1 MTTFTP
7 THDVVAEATAAG
19 FFPPRHNVEITQVT
33 ELTDRVMRL
42 TFHDPFIA
50 SHAKPA
56 QFVNLF
62 THDDFMLMPRPFG
75 VSEVDGDEVSVIFA
89 VVGHGTE
96 QLAGLQAGDT
106 VDVLGPLGRGFN
118 LKEDA
123 NYILVGGGL
132 GVPPLI
138 YAAQKLAEHD
148 ASFAT
153 AVFGYRNDH
162 FAEEYVSRYADW
174 SWSID
179 DAEGNVVDLL
189 NKLEQGDDLK
199 AYDRK
204 PIILSCGPLPMMK
217 AVAAWAA
224 ERGIPAQLSMEQRM
238 GCGYGTCV
246 LCTIDT
252 VDGRLKVCSDGPVF
266 TREQLGWGGV
276 TMSANN
282 QSAQGSDNHIN
293 LYEPHVWK
301 HHTKVAG
308 LEWKNPVGTASGTFQ
323 YAAVR
328 WFYDV
333 SQLGAVCT
341 KGASPVPWEGNPSP
355 RTAESPAA
363 NINAVGL
370 QNPGI
375 DHYLAEDLPKLKAA
389 GAFVISNV
397 AGHCDDDYAAVV
409 EKLADSDA
417 DMLEIN
423 VSCPNVS
430 AGGMSVGTDPVALA
444 NLMDRLRPMTD
455 KPMIVKLTPNVTDIT
470 VPARAAVE
478 HGADALSMINTLKGM
493 RINIRTGQPIIANV
507 TGGVSGPA
515 VLPVGLAAVYRVR
528 TALPEIP
535 IIGLG
540 GIDSGEKALEY
551 LYAGANAVEVG
562 AAALFDPVAPLRV
575 ARELDDLLDSRPEL
589 AAKLAA
595 GQTWR

>member
-1 MTTFTP
+1 MSVGWKPEPSVFNYPSVNLRLTAPLIGGELDVLNRNEMTTFTP

-42 TFHDPFIA
+42 TFRDPFIA

-75 VSEVDGDEVSVIFA
+75 VSEVNGDEVSVIFA

-96 QLAGLQAGDT
+96 QLAQLQAGDT

-138 YAAQKLAEHD
+138 YAAQRLAEHD

-189 NKLEQGDDLK
+189 NKLEQDDDLK

-224 ERGIPAQLSMEQRM
+224 ERDIPAQLSMEQRM

-266 TREQLGWGGV
+266 TREQLGWG
-276 TMSANN
+276 
-282 QSAQGSDNHIN
+282 
-293 LYEPHVWK
+293 E
-301 HHTKVAG
+301 
-308 LEWKNPVGTASGTFQ
+308 
-323 YAAVR
+323 
-328 WFYDV
+328 
-333 SQLGAVCT
+333 
-341 KGASPVPWEGNPSP
+341 
-355 RTAESPAA
+355 
-363 NINAVGL
+363 
-370 QNPGI
+370 
-375 DHYLAEDLPKLKAA
+375 
-389 GAFVISNV
+389 
-397 AGHCDDDYAAVV
+397 
-409 EKLADSDA
+409 
-417 DMLEIN
+417 
-423 VSCPNVS
+423 
-430 AGGMSVGTDPVALA
+430 
-444 NLMDRLRPMTD
+444 
-455 KPMIVKLTPNVTDIT
+455 
-470 VPARAAVE
+470 
-478 HGADALSMINTLKGM
+478 
-493 RINIRTGQPIIANV
+493 
-507 TGGVSGPA
+507 
-515 VLPVGLAAVYRVR
+515 
-528 TALPEIP
+528 
-535 IIGLG
+535 
-540 GIDSGEKALEY
+540 
-551 LYAGANAVEVG
+551 
-562 AAALFDPVAPLRV
+562 
-575 ARELDDLLDSRPEL
+575 
-589 AAKLAA
+589 
-595 GQTWR
+595 

>member
-19 FFPPRHNVEITQVT
+19 FFPPRHNVEITQVA

-42 TFHDPFIA
+42 TFRDPFIA

-217 AVAAWAA
+217 AVADLGRRTRHPRAA
-224 ERGIPAQLSMEQRM
+224 EHGTAHGLRLRHLRAVHHRHRGRPAQGLLRRTRVHSRTARM
-238 GCGYGTCV
+238 
-246 LCTIDT
+246 
-252 VDGRLKVCSDGPVF
+252 
-266 TREQLGWGGV
+266 GGV

>member
-7 THDVVAEATAAG
+7 THDVVTEATAAG

-42 TFHDPFIA
+42 TFRDPFIA

-217 AVAAWAA
+217 AVADWAA

-266 TREQLGWGGV
+266 TREQLGWGEV

-282 QSAQGSDNHIN
+282 QSAQGGDNHIN

-493 RINIRTGQPIIANV
+493 RINIRTGKPIIANV

>member
-1 MTTFTP
+1 MSVGWKPEPSVFNYPSVNLRLTAPLIGGELDVLNRNEMTTFTP

-42 TFHDPFIA
+42 TFRDPFIA

-138 YAAQKLAEHD
+138 HAAQKLAEHD

-266 TREQLGWGGV
+266 TREQLGWG
-276 TMSANN
+276 
-282 QSAQGSDNHIN
+282 
-293 LYEPHVWK
+293 E
-301 HHTKVAG
+301 
-308 LEWKNPVGTASGTFQ
+308 
-323 YAAVR
+323 
-328 WFYDV
+328 
-333 SQLGAVCT
+333 
-341 KGASPVPWEGNPSP
+341 
-355 RTAESPAA
+355 
-363 NINAVGL
+363 
-370 QNPGI
+370 
-375 DHYLAEDLPKLKAA
+375 
-389 GAFVISNV
+389 
-397 AGHCDDDYAAVV
+397 
-409 EKLADSDA
+409 
-417 DMLEIN
+417 
-423 VSCPNVS
+423 
-430 AGGMSVGTDPVALA
+430 
-444 NLMDRLRPMTD
+444 
-455 KPMIVKLTPNVTDIT
+455 
-470 VPARAAVE
+470 
-478 HGADALSMINTLKGM
+478 
-493 RINIRTGQPIIANV
+493 
-507 TGGVSGPA
+507 
-515 VLPVGLAAVYRVR
+515 
-528 TALPEIP
+528 
-535 IIGLG
+535 
-540 GIDSGEKALEY
+540 
-551 LYAGANAVEVG
+551 
-562 AAALFDPVAPLRV
+562 
-575 ARELDDLLDSRPEL
+575 
-589 AAKLAA
+589 
-595 GQTWR
+595 

>member
-1 MTTFTP
+1 MSVGWKPEPSVFNYPSVNLRLTAPLIGGELDVLNRNEMTTFTP

-42 TFHDPFIA
+42 TFRDPFIA

-75 VSEVDGDEVSVIFA
+75 VSEVNGDEVSVIFA

-96 QLAGLQAGDT
+96 QLAQLQAGDT

-266 TREQLGWGGV
+266 TREQLGWG
-276 TMSANN
+276 
-282 QSAQGSDNHIN
+282 
-293 LYEPHVWK
+293 E
-301 HHTKVAG
+301 
-308 LEWKNPVGTASGTFQ
+308 
-323 YAAVR
+323 
-328 WFYDV
+328 
-333 SQLGAVCT
+333 
-341 KGASPVPWEGNPSP
+341 
-355 RTAESPAA
+355 
-363 NINAVGL
+363 
-370 QNPGI
+370 
-375 DHYLAEDLPKLKAA
+375 
-389 GAFVISNV
+389 
-397 AGHCDDDYAAVV
+397 
-409 EKLADSDA
+409 
-417 DMLEIN
+417 
-423 VSCPNVS
+423 
-430 AGGMSVGTDPVALA
+430 
-444 NLMDRLRPMTD
+444 
-455 KPMIVKLTPNVTDIT
+455 
-470 VPARAAVE
+470 
-478 HGADALSMINTLKGM
+478 
-493 RINIRTGQPIIANV
+493 
-507 TGGVSGPA
+507 
-515 VLPVGLAAVYRVR
+515 
-528 TALPEIP
+528 
-535 IIGLG
+535 
-540 GIDSGEKALEY
+540 
-551 LYAGANAVEVG
+551 
-562 AAALFDPVAPLRV
+562 
-575 ARELDDLLDSRPEL
+575 
-589 AAKLAA
+589 
-595 GQTWR
+595 

>member
-1 MTTFTP
+1 
-7 THDVVAEATAAG
+7 
-19 FFPPRHNVEITQVT
+19 
-33 ELTDRVMRL
+33 
-42 TFHDPFIA
+42 
-50 SHAKPA
+50 
-56 QFVNLF
+56 
-62 THDDFMLMPRPFG
+62 
-75 VSEVDGDEVSVIFA
+75 
-89 VVGHGTE
+89 
-96 QLAGLQAGDT
+96 
-106 VDVLGPLGRGFN
+106 
-118 LKEDA
+118 
-123 NYILVGGGL
+123 
-132 GVPPLI
+132 
-138 YAAQKLAEHD
+138 
-148 ASFAT
+148 
-153 AVFGYRNDH
+153 
-162 FAEEYVSRYADW
+162 
-174 SWSID
+174 
-179 DAEGNVVDLL
+179 
-189 NKLEQGDDLK
+189 
-199 AYDRK
+199 
-204 PIILSCGPLPMMK
+204 
-217 AVAAWAA
+217 
-224 ERGIPAQLSMEQRM
+224 M
-238 GCGYGTCV
+238 G
-246 LCTIDT
+246 
-252 VDGRLKVCSDGPVF
+252 
-266 TREQLGWGGV
+266 EV

-282 QSAQGSDNHIN
+282 QSAQGGDNHIN

-478 HGADALSMINTLKGM
+478 HGADALSMI
-493 RINIRTGQPIIANV
+493 
-507 TGGVSGPA
+507 
-515 VLPVGLAAVYRVR
+515 
-528 TALPEIP
+528 
-535 IIGLG
+535 
-540 GIDSGEKALEY
+540 
-551 LYAGANAVEVG
+551 
-562 AAALFDPVAPLRV
+562 
-575 ARELDDLLDSRPEL
+575 
-589 AAKLAA
+589 
-595 GQTWR
+595 

>member
-7 THDVVAEATAAG
+7 THDVVTEATAAG

-42 TFHDPFIA
+42 TFRDPFIA

-162 FAEEYVSRYADW
+162 S
-174 SWSID
+174 
-179 DAEGNVVDLL
+179 EGNVVDLL

-217 AVAAWAA
+217 AVADWAA

-266 TREQLGWGGV
+266 TREQLGWG
-276 TMSANN
+276 
-282 QSAQGSDNHIN
+282 
-293 LYEPHVWK
+293 K
-301 HHTKVAG
+301 
-308 LEWKNPVGTASGTFQ
+308 
-323 YAAVR
+323 
-328 WFYDV
+328 
-333 SQLGAVCT
+333 
-341 KGASPVPWEGNPSP
+341 
-355 RTAESPAA
+355 
-363 NINAVGL
+363 
-370 QNPGI
+370 
-375 DHYLAEDLPKLKAA
+375 
-389 GAFVISNV
+389 
-397 AGHCDDDYAAVV
+397 
-409 EKLADSDA
+409 
-417 DMLEIN
+417 
-423 VSCPNVS
+423 
-430 AGGMSVGTDPVALA
+430 
-444 NLMDRLRPMTD
+444 
-455 KPMIVKLTPNVTDIT
+455 
-470 VPARAAVE
+470 
-478 HGADALSMINTLKGM
+478 
-493 RINIRTGQPIIANV
+493 
-507 TGGVSGPA
+507 
-515 VLPVGLAAVYRVR
+515 
-528 TALPEIP
+528 
-535 IIGLG
+535 
-540 GIDSGEKALEY
+540 
-551 LYAGANAVEVG
+551 
-562 AAALFDPVAPLRV
+562 
-575 ARELDDLLDSRPEL
+575 
-589 AAKLAA
+589 
-595 GQTWR
+595 